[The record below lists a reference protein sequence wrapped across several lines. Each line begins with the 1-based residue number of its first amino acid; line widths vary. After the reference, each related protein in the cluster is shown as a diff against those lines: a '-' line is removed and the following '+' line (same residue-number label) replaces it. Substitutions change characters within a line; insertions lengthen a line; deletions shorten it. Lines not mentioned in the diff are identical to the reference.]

1 MLTDYNFKTFYST
14 STDDIP
20 ENFYN
25 LAMKEACNYDRVS
38 GYFSSKS
45 LAHYAKGIEGLLK
58 NKGKYRLIISH
69 EISENDYNEILKGY
83 KERESFVQKKFYI
96 DVSNKDL
103 NSEEKKNLSNL
114 GYLIKIGLVDIKIG
128 FTHSGLFHAKFG
140 MFRDVADNIIYFSG
154 SLNETEAGLKNN
166 YEEITVLK
174 SWQATDLELREKI
187 NYFDRLWNE
196 KVNNGMIFV
205 KNIDEIV
212 KSKIIKYNEGKII
225 VDHSIFE
232 DNALVLYHDGN
243 LKLKN
248 NLKEPLDFKQ
258 RALKKIIIKKYSDE
272 EILKFRVGLSY
283 IEIEEIVM
291 LLNRYAER
299 TQCRLIIS
307 DSVKKFIELSKFRIK
322 EISKR
327 GITIKNQDEMYIKD
341 LENFNNIVNDEISRR
356 LYKIQSWVSFYQA
369 TMKRVANF
377 SVPGSGKT
385 TMIFGT
391 FAFLSSSKIDKIDRM
406 VVVGPKNSFISWK
419 EEFKEVFKNKKELK
433 VLDVHD
439 LNFSPDMFYKN
450 INYYNLILINYESL
464 IKYKEE
470 LLKIVDIRTMLVFDE
485 VHKIKNIESK
495 KAQFAIELSKRVNY
509 RYVLTGTPIP
519 NSYQD
524 IWNFLHILYDY
535 EYDMYFGF
543 NLAALN
549 KPDLKITLDINNKL
563 NPFFWRVTKKE
574 LGVPKENDDFIVSVT
589 ASDTEQK
596 LIDILWKKYKNSA
609 FKLYIRLIQLSS
621 NPNLLKDKL
630 SMDMYADYNID
641 DEFSDIEIV
650 DDNPYF
656 NEDEL
661 ELIRS
666 VKKSAK
672 YLECLKIAEKLVLES
687 KVIVIWCI
695 FVDTINNIYK
705 DLTDKGFK
713 VAVIY
718 GDISS
723 KDRENI
729 ILDFQKGKYDV
740 LVTNP
745 HTLAESVSLHK
756 VAHDALYLEY
766 SFNLT
771 HMLQSRDRI
780 HRLGLEENQETNY
793 YYFMLEGQ
801 LEKRSTIDRKIY
813 DRLNDKKI
821 VMYDAIEKPTISPE
835 FSIDEKEEILKMMR
849 EEIEKLM

>member
-299 TQCRLIIS
+299 TQCRLIIL

-641 DEFSDIEIV
+641 DEFSDIGIV